1 MKIQQT
7 SFCTKING
15 RWFFTNVYFTWR
27 TFSKTKNSTCETKYE
42 RKTHVIES
50 HHWLIIP
57 HMMQIQ
63 RKHFKEHE
71 RTKNQTT
78 YARDFLHRHYRR
90 SYMGASLK
98 TNYQRWDHCTEN
110 RLQQESSVH
119 KWQVL
124 RESSTGWSVGRLRI
138 FFVCISGST
147 ADWNAK
153 CYGERDTDL
162 PRY

>member
-1 MKIQQT
+1 MDVDFSRCQHILCMQTDIFTKRDTHKI
-7 SFCTKING
+7 KA
-15 RWFFTNVYFTWR
+15 
-27 TFSKTKNSTCETKYE
+27 
-42 RKTHVIES
+42 HVIEL
-50 HHWLIIP
+50 HHWPYWLIISY
-57 HMMQIQ
+57 IT
-63 RKHFKEHE
+63 RCKFNVNISK
-71 RTKNQTT
+71 RTKKPFDITH
-78 YARDFLHRHYRR
+78 AHDFLHSQRHYRR

-110 RLQQESSVH
+110 RLQQESYEH

-124 RESSTGWSVGRLRI
+124 RESSTGWSVDRLRI